1 MSSSATMA
9 VMPKPK
15 PDQVIRHEIVL
26 SRPLQDTVDGLVGSK
41 QFNNIATPIITA
53 INDDSTLKLILASI
67 ATLGL
72 AGVAFKYLPPA
83 LTDASEIYND
93 FVNQRLSAM
102 TLKQAGNL
110 IETGT
115 YASLPGVSPGSAQA
129 INDFL
134 DGLFN

>member
-1 MSSSATMA
+1 
-9 VMPKPK
+9 MPKPK

-53 INDDSTLKLILASI
+53 VNDNTTLILLLATI

-72 AGVAFKYLPPA
+72 TGVAFAYLPPKLDEA
-83 LTDASEIYND
+83 IDIYND
-93 FVNQRLSAM
+93 FQNQRQMAM
-102 TLKQAGNL
+102 QTAKAIGNTV
-110 IETGT
+110 ETGA
-115 YASLPGVSPGSAQA
+115 YATIPGVSLVSGQA

-134 DGLFN
+134 DSLFQ

>member
-1 MSSSATMA
+1 
-9 VMPKPK
+9 MPKPK

-53 INDDSTLKLILASI
+53 VNDNTTLILLLATI

-72 AGVAFKYLPPA
+72 TGVAFAYLPPKLDEA
-83 LTDASEIYND
+83 IDIYND
-93 FVNQRLSAM
+93 FKNQRKMAM
-102 TLKQAGNL
+102 QTAKAIGNTV
-110 IETGT
+110 ETGA
-115 YASLPGVSPGSAQA
+115 YATIPGVSFAGGQA

-134 DGLFN
+134 DSLFQ

>member
-1 MSSSATMA
+1 
-9 VMPKPK
+9 MPKPK

-53 INDDSTLKLILASI
+53 INDDSTLKLILAGI

-72 AGVAFKYLPPA
+72 AGVAFKYVPPA
-83 LTDASEIYND
+83 LQDASEIYND
-93 FVNQRLSAM
+93 FVSQRVNAM
-102 TLKQAGNL
+102 ALKRAGNAL
-110 IETGT
+110 ETGV
-115 YASLPGVSPGSAQA
+115 YSSLPGVSPTSAQA

-134 DGLFN
+134 DGLFQ